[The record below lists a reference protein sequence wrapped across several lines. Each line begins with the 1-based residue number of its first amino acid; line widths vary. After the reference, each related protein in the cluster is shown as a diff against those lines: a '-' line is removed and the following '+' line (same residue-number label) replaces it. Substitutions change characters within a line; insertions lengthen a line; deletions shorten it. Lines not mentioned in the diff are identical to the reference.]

1 MFNDERINNET
12 NKIFSKAILYATI
25 ISTIYLIVKI
35 IVFGF
40 ILSSFISALFIV
52 LTGIV
57 ILIID
62 YTEYKHYNYDERMIH
77 LRMEYYKKAS
87 FVFLGMSLLGFAIG
101 IPLQFLFP
109 REVLPMNDLYINLQ
123 VLGFIYFVYKFKSK
137 GIYFNYTFIEKEA
150 GYYKHVFKN
159 ILKLA
164 ILLGLVYGIAFILS
178 AILLLAKTWIVSV
191 LVSILIAF
199 MISILDLSI
208 VYLFISIIE
217 RLTYKSLLNGRKHL
231 NSQVVLGVLIVVST
245 AISFYL
251 RYKLSVL
258 DPTNVTNVALMVTRI
273 SKSSQTLSQLG
284 QALLAMLLS
293 NILLQFKDKVK
304 GIGLITLV
312 IIVSTVTALVF
323 NYLPYLEIFSDINNA
338 HKIYLFVNYFNIMM
352 SLIST
357 IGWVFLTIFLIR
369 NNYSKFRL
377 LIPIVMF
384 LFVVFNL
391 QFQDFPDN
399 VKAIFILT
407 QIVFNM
413 IYIVSLV
420 KIKNSEDILLI
431 EE

>member
-1 MFNDERINNET
+1 
-12 NKIFSKAILYATI
+12 
-25 ISTIYLIVKI
+25 
-35 IVFGF
+35 
-40 ILSSFISALFIV
+40 
-52 LTGIV
+52 
-57 ILIID
+57 
-62 YTEYKHYNYDERMIH
+62 
-77 LRMEYYKKAS
+77 
-87 FVFLGMSLLGFAIG
+87 
-101 IPLQFLFP
+101 
-109 REVLPMNDLYINLQ
+109 
-123 VLGFIYFVYKFKSK
+123 
-137 GIYFNYTFIEKEA
+137 
-150 GYYKHVFKN
+150 
-159 ILKLA
+159 
-164 ILLGLVYGIAFILS
+164 
-178 AILLLAKTWIVSV
+178 
-191 LVSILIAF
+191 
-199 MISILDLSI
+199 MISILNLSI

-258 DPTNVTNVALMVTRI
+258 DPTNVTNVALMVARI

-304 GIGLITLV
+304 GIGLITLI

-323 NYLPYLEIFSDINNA
+323 NYLSYLEIFSDINNA